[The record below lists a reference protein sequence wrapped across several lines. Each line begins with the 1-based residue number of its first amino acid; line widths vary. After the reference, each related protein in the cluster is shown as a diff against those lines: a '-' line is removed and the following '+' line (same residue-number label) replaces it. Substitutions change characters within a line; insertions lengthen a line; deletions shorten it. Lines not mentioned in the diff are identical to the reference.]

1 MRRRDFIQGIA
12 AISAVWP
19 LVVRA
24 QQSGSPVIGFLSS
37 ASPDTY
43 VSQLKAF
50 REGLKENG
58 YVEGQN
64 VAIEYRWAQDQIA
77 QLPGLAS
84 ELVRRPVSVIAA
96 GGSPASAIAAKSV
109 TTTIPIVFM
118 NAADPVAVG
127 LVASFNRPG
136 GNVTGATL
144 LSAELVAKRMGILR
158 DLLPSVKKIAMLANP
173 TRPGVEAQK
182 AQVQE
187 AAQAIGLALHILDA
201 SSERDIDA
209 AFEAVVRQQDG
220 VLVVAP
226 DALFLD
232 RRVQIAD
239 LATRYRIPTMYELR
253 NYVEAG
259 GLISYGATALDLYRQ
274 GGSLTGQILMGK
286 KPADLPVLQP
296 TKFELVINLKTAK
309 ALGID
314 VPVSMQMLADEV
326 IEYVRRRSPQV
337 AHRFISVRPGIL
349 SLSGHSGLCQALNS
363 GFDPDLQASF
373 SSFRRAGTCP

>member
-1 MRRRDFIQGIA
+1 
-12 AISAVWP
+12 
-19 LVVRA
+19 
-24 QQSGSPVIGFLSS
+24 
-37 ASPDTY
+37 

-326 IEYVRRRSPQV
+326 IE
-337 AHRFISVRPGIL
+337 
-349 SLSGHSGLCQALNS
+349 
-363 GFDPDLQASF
+363 
-373 SSFRRAGTCP
+373 

>member
-1 MRRRDFIQGIA
+1 MRRRDFIQGITAVSA
-12 AISAVWP
+12 AWP
-19 LVVRA
+19 LAVRA

-64 VAIEYRWAQDQIA
+64 VAIEYRWAQEQIA

-109 TTTIPIVFM
+109 TTAIPIVFM

-127 LVASFNRPG
+127 LVASFNRRG
-136 GNVTGATL
+136 GNVSGATL

-274 GGSLTGQILMGK
+274 GGSLTGQSLMGK

-326 IEYVRRRSPQV
+326 IE
-337 AHRFISVRPGIL
+337 
-349 SLSGHSGLCQALNS
+349 
-363 GFDPDLQASF
+363 
-373 SSFRRAGTCP
+373 